1 MQDAA
6 VGVAK
11 LSFVGE
17 LSFVGVRPLSFV
29 GHSLGS
35 DPVFCLQPLVIRWGQ
50 TLFSG
55 VIRWGQT
62 LFSVGSF
69 VGVRPCFLF
78 TASSSHG
85 KVPVWLDLYES
96 NFRTRFIM

>member
-1 MQDAA
+1 MKESDKEDLANHFGHESYA
-6 VGVAK
+6 DDGNVVGVATAVVYAGK
-11 LSFVGE
+11 L
-17 LSFVGVRPLSFV
+17 LSSEITHTECRK
-29 GHSLGS
+29 
-35 DPVFCLQPLVIRWGQ
+35 Q
-50 TLFSG
+50 
-55 VIRWGQT
+55 
-62 LFSVGSF
+62 F